1 MQPESKMAEPAFT
14 PQSISSTCY
23 QQKAD
28 NFLIL
33 LDASGSMGEKYK
45 GKTKFAIAKEVVSR
59 MNQTIP
65 GGMNLNATVITFGAG
80 FSSDTKT
87 AVAPGP
93 YSQDSLASALGKI
106 NYGGF
111 TPIGKAVSASAD
123 DKAALSGVSA
133 VILVSDGKQNV
144 GEDASKA
151 AQTMKQRFGDKVCFY
166 TILVGDDPAGK
177 ALMEKIANIGDCG
190 FATTA
195 DTVYS
200 SQGMA
205 DFVSGA
211 FCGGEAPKPMVVAV
225 IGDSDGDGILDN
237 LDKCPNTPRGATVNQ
252 YGCWAYQGDIL
263 FDFDKYNIKPAA
275 YPILD
280 EAVVVYE
287 KNPGLKI
294 EVQGFTDSIGTEE
307 YNLGLS
313 KRRANA
319 VKDYLVGKGVDPK
332 IMNVKGYGEMN
343 PVASNDTKEGRALN
357 RRVEFAATE
366 NYD

>member
-1 MQPESKMAEPAFT
+1 MQPEPKKAEPAFT

-23 QQKAD
+23 QQKTD

-45 GKTKFAIAKEVVSR
+45 GKTKFATAQEVVSR
-59 MNQTIP
+59 MNKTIP
-65 GGMNLNATVITFGAG
+65 GGMNLNAAVITFGAG
-80 FSSDTKT
+80 FSSDAKT
-87 AVAPGP
+87 AVKPGP
-93 YSQDSLASALGKI
+93 YSQESLASALGKI

-144 GEDASKA
+144 GEDAAKA
-151 AQTMKQRFGDKVCFY
+151 AQTVKQRFGDKVCFY
-166 TILVGDDPAGK
+166 TIQVGDDPGGK
-177 ALMEKIANIGDCG
+177 ALLEKIASIGDCG

-195 DTVYS
+195 DAVYS
-200 SQGMA
+200 SEGMA
-205 DFVSGA
+205 KFVQSA
-211 FCGGEAPKPMVVAV
+211 FCSGKAPEPVVVAV

-237 LDKCPNTPRGATVNQ
+237 VDKCPNTPRGATVNQ

-263 FDFDKYNIKPAA
+263 FDFDKYDIKPAA

-280 EAVVVYE
+280 EALMVYR

-307 YNLGLS
+307 YNMGLS
-313 KRRANA
+313 KRRADA
-319 VKDYLVGKGVDPK
+319 VRNYLVDKGVDPK
-332 IMNVKGYGEMN
+332 VISTRGFGESN
-343 PVASNDTKEGRALN
+343 PVASNSTKEGRALN